1 MKVLIDDPIKS
12 LEFATIEQL
21 KRFRDEIN
29 CKIQYREN
37 EKLNELKEDALAV
50 LKDFFDAGGSI
61 IAGGHDYSMIG
72 EDFNLDEP
80 IIFLS

>member
-1 MKVLIDDPIKS
+1 MEVLIGDSIKS
-12 LEFATIEQL
+12 IDLISIEEL

-29 CKIQYREN
+29 CKIQSREN
-37 EKLNELKEDALAV
+37 EKLNELKEDAINI

-72 EDFNLDEP
+72 EDFNLNEP